1 MFILASIAAIGTCP
15 EPAVFAILDS
25 RYEIL
30 AYFVG
35 RSLGVAMLAH
45 HDLP

>member
-1 MFILASIAAIGTCP
+1 MFILASITAVGTRP
-15 EPAVFAILDS
+15 KPAVFAILDS

-35 RSLGVAMLAH
+35 RSLRVAVLAH